1 MESSERYGSQ
11 PIEPTTRR
19 RRQPGR
25 PAARIAAAAVA
36 AVLVVV
42 AAGAAWVLVQVRASL
57 PEIDGKASVAGLTA
71 AVTVERDAFG
81 VPTIRGESRLD
92 VARATGFVHAQDRFF
107 QMDLMR
113 RQAAGELAEIA
124 GKAAVRLDRRIR
136 VHRLR
141 AVALRGVAGAGPDDR
156 ALLDAYTEGVNAGLA
171 ALRQKPFEYL
181 ALRADPAPWRSEDTV
196 LVLLSM
202 FIELQGTDASF
213 ESALGV
219 LHDSLP
225 APMFTF
231 LATPGTEWDAPI
243 VGGPFTTPPVPGP
256 EVFDLRHARRAE
268 AFPPAR
274 GKVDAEPVA
283 KGSNNWAVAGSRT
296 AHGGAILANDM
307 HLGISVPNTWYRVS
321 LAWPDPARPGQN
333 LRVTGVTLPG
343 TPAVVV
349 GSNTRVA
356 WGFTNSYGD
365 WQDLVIVEA
374 DPSDRGFYFAPEGRL
389 RFERAVESIKVK
401 GGASES
407 LEVTSTIWGPVIDK
421 DHLGRPRALR
431 WTAHEPAALN
441 FNLLRLE
448 TARTLEETLGIAN
461 TCGVPAQNF
470 VCAASDG
477 RIGWTIAGI
486 IPRRVGFDGRLPGS
500 WRDGTRNWDGWLTP
514 GETPRVLDPP
524 SGFLWTANARVVAG
538 DALARI
544 GDGGYAL
551 GARARQ
557 IRDDLDSLGKATE
570 RDMLAIQLD
579 DRAPFLERWHDLLL
593 RTLTP
598 EAVAADPRRGE
609 LKSFVESWGAHA
621 SVGSVGYRIVRMF
634 RYFLTDQVMTA
645 LTSSCR
651 EADARFKYQT
661 LTQLEGPVWR
671 LATER
676 PANLLDPKFG
686 SWDEQLLSAVDAT
699 AEYFRKLGGPL
710 AQHTW
715 GERNTAAIRHL
726 LSGPIPGLGKAL
738 DMPKDQLPG
747 DSNMPRFQ
755 APSAGA
761 SERMAVSPGHEGEG
775 LFHMPCGQSGH
786 PLSPFYRAGHEAWV
800 RGEPTPFLPG
810 PTVHTLTLVPVGAP
824 HPRAE
829 GTGTVGPGAGA
840 ASGVID

>member
-1 MESSERYGSQ
+1 MESSERYGSE
-11 PIEPTTRR
+11 PIEPTHRR
-19 RRQPGR
+19 RLGPGR
-25 PAARIAAAAVA
+25 RAARIAAGALT

-57 PEIDGKASVAGLTA
+57 PELDGKAPVAGLTA
-71 AVTVERDAFG
+71 TVTVERDALG
-81 VPTIRGESRLD
+81 VPTIRGDSRLD

-113 RQAAGELAEIA
+113 RQAAGELSEIA
-124 GKAAVRLDRRIR
+124 GKAAVGLDRRIR

-141 AVALRGVAGAGPDDR
+141 AVALRVVARAGPEER

-171 ALRQKPFEYL
+171 ALREKPFEYL
-181 ALRADPAPWRSEDTV
+181 ALRAEPAPWRPEDTV

-213 ESALGV
+213 ESALGL
-219 LHDSLP
+219 LHDLLP
-225 APMFTF
+225 GPMFAF
-231 LATPGTEWDAPI
+231 LAAPGTEWDAPI
-243 VGGPFTTPPVPGP
+243 AGEPFTTPPVPGP
-256 EVFDLRHARRAE
+256 EIFDLRHARKAGARY
-268 AFPPAR
+268 PAR
-274 GKVDAEPVA
+274 PERDAEPLA
-283 KGSNNWAVAGSRT
+283 AGSNNWAVAGNRT
-296 AHGGAILANDM
+296 AHGGAILADDM
-307 HLGISVPNTWYRVS
+307 HLGIAVPNTWYRTS
-321 LAWPDPARPGQN
+321 LGWRDPARSGQAF
-333 LRVTGVTLPG
+333 RVTGVTLPG

-365 WQDLVIVEA
+365 WQDLVVVEV
-374 DPSDRGFYFAPEGRL
+374 DPTDSGFYFAPGGRL
-389 RFERAVESIKVK
+389 GFERAVETIKVK
-401 GGASES
+401 GGAPES
-407 LEVTSTIWGPVIDK
+407 VEVMSTIWGPVIDT

-431 WTAHEPAALN
+431 WTAHEAAALN
-441 FNLLRLE
+441 LNLLRLE
-448 TARTLEETLGIAN
+448 TAGTLEEALDIAN
-461 TCGVPAQNF
+461 TCGIPPQNF
-470 VCAASDG
+470 VCASADG

-486 IPRRVGFDGRLPGS
+486 IPRRVGLDGRLPGS
-500 WRDGTRNWDGWLTP
+500 WRDGTKRWDGWLTP
-514 GETPRVLDPP
+514 SETPRVVDPP
-524 SGFLWTANARVVAG
+524 SGFLWTANARAVTG

-557 IRDDLDSLGKATE
+557 IREDLAALGKATE

-579 DRAPFLERWHDLLL
+579 DRAFFLEHWHDLLL

-598 EAVAADPRRGE
+598 EVIAADPRRGE
-609 LKSFVESWGAHA
+609 LKRFVESWGARA

-651 EADARFKYQT
+651 EADARFRYQT
-661 LTQLEGPVWR
+661 LTQIEGPVWR
-671 LATER
+671 LVTER
-676 PANLLDPKFG
+676 PANFLDPRFA
-686 SWDEQLLSAVDAT
+686 SWDAQVLAAVDAT
-699 AEYFRKLGGPL
+699 AEYFQKLGGPL
-710 AQHTW
+710 GQHTW
-715 GERNTAAIRHL
+715 GERNTAAIRHV
-726 LSGPIPGLGKAL
+726 LSGSIPGLGQAL

-761 SERMAVSPGHEGEG
+761 SERMTVSPGRESEG

-810 PTVHTLTLVPVGAP
+810 PTAHTLTLVPVGAP
-824 HPRAE
+824 RP
-829 GTGTVGPGAGA
+829 T
-840 ASGVID
+840 S